1 MQYMHFSITDKYF
14 SLRAPLEYL
23 CTQCISFWITR
34 ISMLIEMIDK
44 TFWNLTSVACWHY
57 AQLLCRTSFHNHRK
71 NLATM
76 KHTSYSIHLVTIID
90 MNTYVKIIIC
100 SKIID
105 LDFSYPS
112 INLVRVLRN
121 CKEQPHPL
129 LHDTKI

>member
-23 CTQCISFWITR
+23 CIQCISFWITR

-44 TFWNLTSVACWHY
+44 TFWNLTSVAWWHY
-57 AQLLCRTSFHNHRK
+57 AQLLCRTSFHIHRK
-71 NLATM
+71 NLTTI
-76 KHTSYSIHLVTIID
+76 KNIWYSIDLITIILFQK
-90 MNTYVKIIIC
+90 TVII
-100 SKIID
+100 SKEIVWD
-105 LDFSYPS
+105 RTYPS
-112 INLVRVLRN
+112 INLVPVLRN